1 MILILT
7 CAYFSRWVGSI
18 ADYCMYLS
26 YKKNVGSKIHPGRWT
41 WFTWECT
48 NQIIN
53 SLNFEFS
60 MSGPR
65 LPSPPPVPPVVPA
78 APASPSTES
87 TKSSEKQCEVQ
98 ISQRS
103 LPVWGGHQ
111 TMQIYGIFGGIS
123 RFILFLHEVWVGNI
137 KDYLFHEFLN
147 TFQDAT
153 VIDFLS
159 LKKTRSVEYI
169 LVFISSWE
177 LCFLSFL
184 PIDAEEIDDCLEFR
198 VWNLVHETQFLKVQQ
213 TKIWKFNTNQIWKC
227 N

>member
-159 LKKTRSVEYI
+159 LKKHVPWNIY
-169 LVFISSWE
+169 
-177 LCFLSFL
+177 LCLFHPESCVSYLFFRWCGRNWWL
-184 PIDAEEIDDCLEFR
+184 FR
-198 VWNLVHETQFLKVQQ
+198 VSSLESCSWDSILEGATNKNLKV
-213 TKIWKFNTNQIWKC
+213 
-227 N
+227 